1 MAFGFGAIAELPISA
16 DQNKSLSA
24 VEIAGV
30 FCTAV
35 VDVDPLETDQDRNIT
50 LTGVF
55 ATAPAVNGVSSDFAD
70 IGSFVVLECDSNFTL
85 VSPSTQLTG
94 STNTAVPSV
103 QFVLGSGY
111 LVVGVAGTGVVDS
124 VRYEE
129 DRRLYIGS
137 VSGIGLSGALFT
149 YSGLG
154 TGVTPTFNL
163 NTPNTPGLF
172 NEINPST
179 TANYNPV

>member
-1 MAFGFGAIAELPISA
+1 MAFGFGAFAELPISA

-35 VDVDPLETDQDRNIT
+35 VDVNPLETDQDRNIT

-55 ATAPAVNGVSSDFAD
+55 ATAPPINGASSDFAD
-70 IGSFVVLECDSNFTL
+70 IGSFVVIEADSNFTL
-85 VSPSTQLTG
+85 VPPTAQLTG
-94 STNTAVPSV
+94 ATNTTVPSD
-103 QFVLGSGY
+103 QFVLGSGF
-111 LVVGVAGTGVVDS
+111 LLVGVSGTGVIDS

-137 VSGIGLSGALFT
+137 VSGAGVSGALFT

-154 TGVTPTFNL
+154 TGATPTFNL
-163 NTPNTPGLF
+163 NTPTTPGLY
-172 NEINPST
+172 NDINPST

>member
-1 MAFGFGAIAELPISA
+1 MAFGFGAFAELPISA

-35 VDVDPLETDQDRNIT
+35 VDTDPLETDQDRRINLTGLAATGATINGASSNFGDIGNFLVIEADSNTT
-50 LTGVF
+50 LTP
-55 ATAPAVNGVSSDFAD
+55 PA
-70 IGSFVVLECDSNFTL
+70 
-85 VSPSTQLTG
+85 TQLTG
-94 STNTAVPSV
+94 STNTTVPSV
-103 QFVLGSGY
+103 QFVLGSGF

-163 NTPNTPGLF
+163 NTPNTPGLY
-172 NEINPST
+172 NEINPSA